1 MTTFDTLRYEVAD
14 GLARLTL
21 DRPEQRNAMTNRMVS
36 EATRALE
43 LAAVDESLRVLV
55 LTGAGSSFCP
65 GADLNHFTSGE
76 PDDPLTERDFA
87 VATLLHEIPA
97 VTVAAINGACAGAGL
112 GWALACDLR
121 VMTAGAKCNT
131 AFLDVAVAG
140 DMGIPWSL
148 PRIVGA
154 GRARDL
160 SFLPRRVTAAE
171 ALDLGLVTRVF
182 PDDVF
187 HEETEALRRHA
198 AGEVADGLAGPEGAL
213 RDGRAHG
220 AGRVRR
226 VRVGAAPADRR
237 QRRHGG
243 GLPGLRGEAE
253 AEVLVS
259 DPMASERPRRPLPS
273 RSSTSAQR
281 CPARHDTSEPT
292 TRAEVRP

>member
-1 MTTFDTLRYEVAD
+1 MATFDTLRYEVAD

-21 DRPEQRNAMTNRMVS
+21 DRPEHRNAMTNRMVG

-55 LTGAGSSFCP
+55 LTGAGDSFCP

-171 ALDLGLVTRVF
+171 ALDLGLVARVF
-182 PDDVF
+182 PDDVVPRRDRG
-187 HEETEALRRHA
+187 AARHA
-198 AGEVADGLAGPEGAL
+198 AGEVADGAAGPEGAL
-213 RDGRAHG
+213 RGGGAHG
-220 AGRVRR
+220 AGRLRRLR
-226 VRVGAAPADRR
+226 VRAAPADRR
-237 QRRHGG
+237 QRRHGRG
-243 GLPGLRGEAE
+243 VPGLRGEAE

-259 DPMASERPRRPLPS
+259 ETAT
-273 RSSTSAQR
+273 TSAPR
-281 CPARHDTSEPT
+281 SR
-292 TRAEVRP
+292 RR

>member
-1 MTTFDTLRYEVAD
+1 MATFDTLRYEVTD

-21 DRPEQRNAMTNRMVS
+21 DRPEHRNAMTNRMVG

-43 LAAVDESLRVLV
+43 LAGVDESLRVLV
-55 LTGAGSSFCP
+55 LTGAGDSFCP

-76 PDDPLTERDFA
+76 PDDPLTEGDFA

-148 PRIVGA
+148 PRLVGA

-171 ALDLGLVTRVF
+171 ALDLGLVARVY
-182 PDDVF
+182 PDASF
-187 HEETEALRRHA
+187 HDETEALLATLLEKSPTALRGLKAHYVA
-198 AGEVADGLAGPEGAL
+198 AERMGLADFIAYESERHL
-213 RDGRAHG
+213 QI
-220 AGRVRR
+220 
-226 VRVGAAPADRR
+226 AASADT
-237 QRRHGG
+237 
-243 GLPGLRGEAE
+243 AE
-253 AEVLVS
+253 AFRAFVEK
-259 DPMASERPRRPLPS
+259 RK
-273 RSSTSAQR
+273 
-281 CPARHDTSEPT
+281 PT
-292 TRAEVRP
+292 FS